1 MRLFKKTKII
11 DDLEFEF
18 DKHFSDENS
27 ARKRDKELWNKNC
40 WSVRTI
46 PSETRNG
53 FDVYKRFVMP
63 QLSLLISFIKGSKDM
78 KKDLIKKDP
87 DKVIQKYTNKFIKGI
102 KK

>member
-27 ARKRDKELWNKNC
+27 ARKRDKELWKKKC
-40 WSVRTI
+40 WSVRVI
-46 PSETRNG
+46 PSETENG
-53 FDVYKRFVMP
+53 FDVYKRLVIP
-63 QLSLLISFIKGSKDM
+63 QLDLLISFITVFKDM
-78 KKDLIKKDP
+78 KKVPNKI
-87 DKVIQKYTNKFIKGI
+87 IQKYTNKFIKGI